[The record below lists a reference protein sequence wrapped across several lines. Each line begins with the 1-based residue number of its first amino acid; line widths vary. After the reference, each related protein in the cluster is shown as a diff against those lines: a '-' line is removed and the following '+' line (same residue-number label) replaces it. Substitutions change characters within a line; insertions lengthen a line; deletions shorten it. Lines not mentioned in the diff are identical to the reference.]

1 MKIQG
6 THVIKIFPTHLYN
19 QTLEQLIKKFKPE
32 IVFIRR
38 NHLDRLVSHKKAQA
52 TGVWHGVETDLL
64 EVQIDEK
71 ELNECVQGNEQF
83 YREVVQIARKASSE
97 FLDVEYENLF
107 SPNEMEKVLSFILKK
122 PENFSKMRYKP
133 RTIKQ
138 DSTRASQQTFL
149 QKISEDGSEMK
160 ISDYNFD
167 RLI

>member
-1 MKIQG
+1 
-6 THVIKIFPTHLYN
+6 
-19 QTLEQLIKKFKPE
+19 
-32 IVFIRR
+32 
-38 NHLDRLVSHKKAQA
+38 
-52 TGVWHGVETDLL
+52 
-64 EVQIDEK
+64 
-71 ELNECVQGNEQF
+71 
-83 YREVVQIARKASSE
+83 
-97 FLDVEYENLF
+97 
-107 SPNEMEKVLSFILKK
+107 MEKVLSFILKK